1 MRWDVSAS
9 YGRNAIDY
17 SLKNSINASLGPASP
32 TAFDLGRLTQTEKN
46 ANADFNYEWDVAA
59 LPKPIN
65 VAFGGEF
72 RQETYQVRAG
82 DPASYAVGPGAAGL
96 EANSNGAPGFSAS
109 QAGQWASAARLPT
122 WTWRCRWASA
132 GASARPAATRTSPAS
147 AARWTAS
154 SRRASRSRRM

>member
-1 MRWDVSAS
+1 
-9 YGRNAIDY
+9 
-17 SLKNSINASLGPASP
+17 LGPATP

-59 LPKPIN
+59 LSKPIN

-82 DPASYAVGPGAAGL
+82 DPASYAVGPGAAAGL

-109 QAGQWASAARLPT
+109 QAGQWSQRSKAAYVDMEVPLGE
-122 WTWRCRWASA
+122 RWSI
-132 GASARPAATRTSPAS
+132 GA
-147 AARWTAS
+147 
-154 SRRASRSRRM
+154 ASRYED